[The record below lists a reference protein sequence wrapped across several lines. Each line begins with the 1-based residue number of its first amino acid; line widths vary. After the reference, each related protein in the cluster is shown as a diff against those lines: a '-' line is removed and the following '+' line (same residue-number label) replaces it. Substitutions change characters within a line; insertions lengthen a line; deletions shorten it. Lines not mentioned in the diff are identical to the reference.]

1 MKKVK
6 IKKMLNESLDFQLD
20 GALRFGNNDVAVR
33 AKSDNA
39 ITYCLKRVDDS
50 LRIYQ
55 GDFRSIERQKKED
68 KLEHKDSWYT
78 IIFDESY
85 QSSVHDPH
93 DRNVILGVKFHTYI
107 TIHGNQLVSMDVSA
121 RFDAIE
127 TVDRLDPNLTVDYKY
142 SESEGKWRTYTSAST
157 FNTYDE
163 YESRKFACALMLI
176 QKVIIPKMVDIKKRV
191 FNCSEI
197 ELVEEY
203 PY

>member
-6 IKKMLNESLDFQLD
+6 IKKMLNKLLDSELKN
-20 GALRFGNNDVAVR
+20 ALRFGNNDVAVR
-33 AKSDNA
+33 ADSDNA
-39 ITYCLKRVDDS
+39 IAYCLKRVDGS

-68 KLEHKDSWYT
+68 ELQHKDSWYT
-78 IIFDESY
+78 IIFDESCKL
-85 QSSVHDPH
+85 SVHDPL
-93 DRNVILGVKFHTYI
+93 DKNVILGVEFHTYI
-107 TIHGNQLVSMDVSA
+107 TMHGNQLVSMDVSA
-121 RFDAIE
+121 RFDDTLE
-127 TVDRLDPNLTVDYKY
+127 PNLTVDYKF
-142 SESEGKWRTYTSAST
+142 SESEGKWRNYTNAST

-176 QKVIIPKMVDIKKRV
+176 QKVIIPKMVDTKKRI
-191 FNCSEI
+191 FNNCSQI